1 MTMWKSGLR
10 NHQRHSESRS
20 GHSRGRN
27 LGCASQSTNTPDIS
41 TNIYCICHV
50 SRCPCF
56 AVADH
61 SDDDEDDGD
70 DDDYDDDYD
79 DLSLVASYVRCTY
92 TAVSNFLKILT
103 F

>member
-1 MTMWKSGLR
+1 M
-10 NHQRHSESRS
+10 
-20 GHSRGRN
+20 
-27 LGCASQSTNTPDIS
+27 S

-50 SRCPCF
+50 PRRPCF
-56 AVADH
+56 AVVDH
-61 SDDDEDDGD
+61 SDDDDEEEEDDGD

>member
-1 MTMWKSGLR
+1 MSNM
-10 NHQRHSESRS
+10 
-20 GHSRGRN
+20 
-27 LGCASQSTNTPDIS
+27 S

-50 SRCPCF
+50 PRRPCF

-61 SDDDEDDGD
+61 SDDEDDDHDDDDEDDED
-70 DDDYDDDYD
+70 DDDYDDNYD